1 MTLST
6 TLRPSKFLFV
16 LAAII
21 LFITQSTDVKAIYC
35 VPSNP
40 ACGTSSYINTVGING
55 TTFLNQNT
63 GCASLN
69 GSAYSIYTPTPST
82 TATLNPGTTYQVT
95 VTTFGASIVSMWI
108 DYDQNQIFDASE
120 WTQVSL
126 QTTSGLPVVVSIIV
140 PVNALSGATGM
151 RLRTRISGTAN
162 GSTDA
167 CTAFG
172 SGEAEDYTVTIAN
185 SAPCVAPPV
194 AGNTISSLNQVCA
207 NNVFT
212 LSLAGASTGAGL
224 TYQWQSSSNN
234 SSWTN
239 ILNATLV
246 TYPTTQAV
254 ATYYRCAVT
263 CAGQTSYSTSIYITL
278 STPIFCYCSSAATFN
293 TLSDIGRV
301 VLGSMT
307 NGTAFPVTLNTTAT
321 NTYSNFTQISPT
333 TLDIGAT
340 YPMSVHQITSGTINN
355 NAYVIVYIDY
365 NKDGVYTYPTE
376 YSFLGATS
384 LSSGGNVVNG
394 TISIPSTATIG
405 ITGMR
410 VILVENGNTTQSS
423 CGSYFF
429 GETEDYFVNLLPT
442 QACVGQPSAGLAATS
457 ASSVCGNATFTLSL
471 IGATSNSFVTHQWEY
486 SPNNFSWLPVP
497 LGATS
502 IYTGTQSSSNYYRC
516 KLTCSG
522 ISAYSSSIYIAYT
535 PLSQCYCTSK
545 ATNPAFTDIGNVSI
559 GGLSNGVALPIF
571 SNSTATNIY
580 TDFTTLPPI
589 TLFKGSQYPVSV
601 SQILTSPGFF
611 SAFGLIYIDYNKDG
625 TFSPSE
631 TLSIGTTTNLTGGN
645 ILSSL
650 IAVPLTA
657 DTGIT
662 RMRVILVE
670 GGNAGQSPCGTYT
683 YGETE
688 DYLVKIENSSPCLV
702 PPLAGI
708 TTANDTAVCSSDLL
722 TLNLTGNSIGS
733 FQTYTWQSSSNLI
746 NWSIIAFGN
755 SFPLLTLNQTQ
766 ARYYRCEVNC
776 NGSISYSIPIFV
788 NQNPILTCFCVS
800 SALSTNDTDIGN
812 VTIGT
817 LSNGI
822 ALPVL
827 GNPNANKTY
836 TDFTS
841 LPTTNLQRG
850 GNYLLSI
857 SQITSGSSF
866 FTAYGMAY
874 IDFNADG
881 VFGAGESYS
890 IGQTSSNGGVY
901 TISAYIIIPVTA
913 SLGVKR
919 MRIVLS
925 EGSIQPACGTYTYG
939 ETEDYTVFIQVPQAC
954 PVPVLGGLTVSN
966 VSSTCA
972 GAPIQLSLN
981 GSSVIPT
988 GSYNWQYSY
997 DGIGYFS
1004 IPSALNPTYNTFQ
1017 NQATFYRC
1025 YIACSNGSSAYSTP
1039 VYIPMTPINQC
1050 YCASSATFTIGAD
1063 IGNVTIGTLNNGL
1076 ASPTINNTNSFNIYT
1091 NFTALPPTN
1100 LELGT
1105 VSYISVSQISSNTF
1119 QTSFIAVFIDFNK
1132 NGVYDTLTE
1141 RLSLGLTTAA
1151 LGGNVRSGFIA
1162 IPSNAVLGLTGM
1174 RIVLR
1179 TGTSTLPTPCGT
1191 YSNGETEDYLVN
1203 IIPLQPCLSAPIAG
1217 NAFTSDTTIC
1227 FNTNFVLSLQNNST
1241 FASQTYQ
1248 WQYSSDN
1255 ITWTPITG
1263 ATLPTYTGVLLGN
1276 SYYRCIISCSGF
1288 TVISGGVHLIQNPA
1302 NECYCTSSALNTSDD
1317 DIGNVTF
1324 LALNNGVAT
1333 PALNNPSSVNL
1344 YSDFTS
1350 LAPQAVILGAGYPIA
1365 VSQINLSGFF
1375 VAQIT
1380 VYIDFNRNGVFEA
1393 GVETIQLGATN
1404 AAIGGN
1410 TLTGTINVPFTAT
1423 PGITRM
1429 RIVLEEG
1436 SAAVTSP
1443 CGTYTWGETEDYS
1456 LLILQNQSCSN
1467 PPTPG
1472 NSNCTSSL
1480 TCQNSSFTL
1489 YITGNSSALGQYYQW
1504 QSSPDGLNWNSIGSI
1519 SLDSSFIY
1527 SQTSATY
1534 YRCAV
1539 TCSGLTSY
1547 SVPVLVNMLQSPIC
1561 GYCTNVG
1568 GTSCPSNTKITNVS
1582 ISGTSLNN
1590 TDTTCYSING
1600 SAVGVF
1606 PFGGNTTATIEGGN
1620 SYIISVTSTQNVS
1633 KSVWIDY
1640 DQNGSFSSNEWTQI
1654 CTTSVAG
1661 VPDVAAINVPWGIP
1675 GGPTGMR
1682 VRTRINGPAN
1692 GAGDACSFFGSGETE
1707 DYTLLVDIGNAL
1719 NTIDRNEEI
1728 FSFYPNPAQTVLYI
1742 KVAASQNLN
1751 NKLFVYN
1758 SLGEMVLTQAIL
1770 NAETKIDIG
1779 NLPRGMYLLNYQ
1791 TDSKTYSRKLII
1803 E

>member
-1 MTLST
+1 MTFSSN
-6 TLRPSKFLFV
+6 RKPSKFLV
-16 LAAII
+16 ALAAFA
-21 LFITQSTDVKAIYC
+21 LFIAHSIDVKAVYC
-35 VPSNP
+35 IPDNP
-40 ACGTSSYINTVGING
+40 TCGGSSYINTVGITG
-55 TTFLNQNT
+55 TSFLNQNT
-63 GCASLN
+63 GCTNSN
-69 GSAYSIYTPTPST
+69 GDAYTIYAPTPNT
-82 TATLNPGTTYQVT
+82 TAILNPGTTYQVT
-95 VTTFGASIVSMWI
+95 VTTSGASIVSMWI
-108 DYDQNQIFDASE
+108 DYNQNQFFDANE
-120 WTQVSL
+120 WTQVSI
-126 QTTSGLPVVVSIIV
+126 QTTSGIPAVVSFTI
-140 PVNALSGATGM
+140 PSNALTGTTGM

-167 CTAFG
+167 CTSFG
-172 SGEAEDYTVTIAN
+172 SGEAEDYTVTIG
-185 SAPCVAPPV
+185 SISPCVAPPV
-194 AGNTISSLNQVCA
+194 AGTTVSTGNQVCA
-207 NNVFT
+207 NSVFT
-212 LSLAGASTGAGL
+212 LSLAGATIGTGL

-234 SSWTN
+234 SSWTD
-239 ILNATLV
+239 ILNATLSS
-246 TYPTTQAV
+246 YLATQTV
-254 ATYYRCAVT
+254 ATFYRCALT
-263 CAGQTSYSTSIYITL
+263 CAGQTSYSTSTYVAT
-278 STPIFCYCSSAATFN
+278 STPISCYCSSSATI
-293 TLSDIGRV
+293 TTQSDIGRV

-307 NGTAFPVTLNTTAT
+307 NGTAFPVTSNTTAT
-321 NTYSNFTQISPT
+321 GTYTNFTQIPPT
-333 TLDIGAT
+333 SLDLGSS
-340 YPMSVHQITSGTINN
+340 YPMSVHQVTSGTINN
-355 NAYVIVYIDY
+355 NAYVVVYIDY
-365 NKDGVYTYPTE
+365 NKDGIFSYPTE
-376 YSFLGATS
+376 FTILGATATT
-384 LSSGGNVVNG
+384 SGGNVVNG
-394 TISIPSTATIG
+394 IISIPPTATIG

-410 VILVENGNTTQSS
+410 VILVENGSTSQPS
-423 CGSYFF
+423 CGTYFF
-429 GETEDYFVNLLPT
+429 GETEDYFVNIIPA

-457 ASSVCGNATFTLSL
+457 ASNVCASTTFTLSL
-471 IGATSNSFVTHQWEY
+471 IGATSNSSVTHQWEY
-486 SPNNFSWLPVP
+486 SPNNLSWLPVP
-497 LGATS
+497 SGTSS

-522 ISAYSSSIYIAYT
+522 MSAYSSSIYVSQI
-535 PLSQCYCTSK
+535 PLSQCYCAAG
-545 ATNPAFTDIGNVSI
+545 ATNSTLGDIGNVSI
-559 GGLSNGVALPIF
+559 GGLNNGNASPIF
-571 SNSTATNIY
+571 NNTTAINTY
-580 TDFTTLPPI
+580 TDFTALPPA
-589 TLFKGSQYPVSV
+589 TLYKGSQYPVSV
-601 SQILTSPGFF
+601 SQIVSSTTF
-611 SAFGLIYIDYNKDG
+611 SASYALVYIDYNKDG
-625 TFSPSE
+625 TFTGAE
-631 TLSIGTTTNLTGGN
+631 TYPLGASSTVNGGHVISSIITIPT
-645 ILSSL
+645 S
-650 IAVPLTA
+650 A
-657 DTGIT
+657 DTGLT
-662 RMRVILVE
+662 RMRVILTQA
-670 GGNAGQSPCGTYT
+670 GNAFHLPCATYN

-688 DYLVKIENSSPCLV
+688 DYMVRIENSTPCTI
-702 PPLAGI
+702 PPTAGI
-708 TTANDTAVCSSDLL
+708 AVANDTLVCSIDLL
-722 TLNLTGNSIGS
+722 TLNLLGNSVGTG
-733 FQTYTWQSSSNLI
+733 QTYTWQSSSNLI

-755 SFPLLTLNQTQ
+755 SYPVLSLNQTQ
-766 ARYYRCEVNC
+766 AHYYRCEVNC
-776 NGSISYSIPIFV
+776 NGSISYSTPVFV
-788 NQNPILTCFCVS
+788 NQNQILSCYCTS
-800 SALSTNDTDIGN
+800 NASSTNDTDIGN
-812 VTIGT
+812 VSIGT
-817 LSNGI
+817 LSNGV

-827 GNPNANKTY
+827 TNPTANRTY
-836 TDFTS
+836 TDFSS
-841 LPTTNLQRG
+841 LPATNLQQG
-850 GNYLLSI
+850 GTYLLSI
-857 SQITSGSSF
+857 SQITSGAGI
-866 FTAYGMAY
+866 FTAYGVAY
-874 IDFNADG
+874 FDFNADG
-881 VFGAGESYS
+881 VFGAGESFT
-890 IGQTSSNGGVY
+890 IGQTSANGNIS
-901 TISAYIIIPVTA
+901 TISTYITIPVTA
-913 SLGVKR
+913 SLGATR
-919 MRIVLS
+919 MRIILS
-925 EGSIQPACGTYTYG
+925 EGSIRPACGTYSYG
-939 ETEDYTVFIQVPQAC
+939 ETEDYTVFIQAPQAC
-954 PVPVLGGLTVSN
+954 PVPVLGGISVSN
-966 VSSTCA
+966 VSSTCVS
-972 GAPIQLSLN
+972 GAVKLSLN

-988 GSYNWQYSY
+988 GTYGWQYSY
-997 DGIGYFS
+997 DGMNYFV
-1004 IPSALNPTYNTFQ
+1004 IPSGIYPTYTAIQ
-1017 NQATFYRC
+1017 NQTTYYRC
-1025 YIACSNGSSAYSTP
+1025 YVGCSNGSSAYSTP
-1039 VYIPMTPINQC
+1039 VYVPMSPTNQC
-1050 YCASSATFTIGAD
+1050 YCTSAAISTLGAD

-1076 ASPTINNTNSFNIYT
+1076 ANPTVNNPNSVNTYT

-1105 VSYISVSQISSNTF
+1105 VSYISVSQICLNANVI
-1119 QTSFIAVFIDFNK
+1119 SFIAVYIDFNQ

-1141 RLSLGLTTAA
+1141 RLSLGQTTAA
-1151 LGGNVRSGFIA
+1151 FGGNVRSGYIA
-1162 IPSNAVLGLTGM
+1162 IPSTATLGITGM

-1179 TGTSTLPTPCGT
+1179 TNTPIVPSPCGT
-1191 YSNGETEDYLVN
+1191 YSNGETEDYFVN
-1203 IIPLQPCLSAPIAG
+1203 IIPLQPCLGAPIAG
-1217 NAFTSDTTIC
+1217 NAIANDTTVC
-1227 FNTNFVLSLQNNST
+1227 LNANFVLSLQNNST
-1241 FASQTYQ
+1241 VASQTYQ